1 MKKLLIMTGVAA
13 FALGAFAAFTNGT
26 GFDELNTGAFVPGT
40 YWNNPAEL
48 EASVVAYENGEALA
62 VRPAYFT
69 DDNVNFLAIE
79 SASASTPL
87 KRFVETTEDA
97 KAIGNGLYLDTLVQF
112 TVSTETMGASE
123 GSNAKLAIWAQ
134 TSDETPAVT
143 NFVVQAGYVTAS
155 GVEAHNYAMTAPAD
169 FDYTA
174 WHRLTVKA
182 IANIDANATS
192 EATHVIGFVVFVDET
207 ALTRANSAAIG
218 DEGYVP
224 TLNTVA
230 GKFAAAVLPSM
241 VNTGN
246 TKTTLQAVSFSGNGK
261 IDDVSFTDVAPQFA
275 ENDVIFTLHVGDG
288 ITGFTLN
295 GTAYSDF
302 SAGYVTLTL
311 DPSDTTV
318 TVGSVTYATGYKNAA
333 LSGPTDGNI
342 DGLEFTVTGD
352 APAAT
357 ISAVRDMF
365 TITVGGD
372 TFGYATLADAIADAA
387 KGTIVMADNY
397 TIPGSTFIDVTSD
410 VVLDLAGKSLTGP
423 ENDALFAVAE
433 GVSLTIVNSA
443 VNDASLLVNYSEE
456 DYVPAERYV
465 VTNNGGDVIIGNK
478 DGGFVVVN
486 GNITEAVSAN
496 ANEHTIYK
504 GKFAVASNSNGAGNA
519 CDLSP
524 ESIAEGSTLLDE
536 PVEGYWVVN
545 AGGEV
550 EPTTYK
556 VTFVDYD
563 GTEISS
569 GDVAEGETPTAPTA
583 PSRTGYTFTGWTPTI
598 AAVTEAAT
606 YTATYSANTYK
617 VTFYT
622 NAVEYATATYTYG
635 DASTYTA
642 PAAPVVDGFTFGGWF
657 TDDGTFETAFVF
669 SADVAADTQVA
680 YAKLTANEEPPE
692 IEPVDPANGGTA
704 EFADVATATAAA
716 VAINEDKAKYI
727 AAPEGIANTYYDN
740 VEAKA
745 DGTTVSV
752 VFTTAGET
760 AAQTSADAEV
770 DELDKVLSAAAAGA
784 TEASITDAVPG
795 FFYSVVYGTS
805 LTGESAFANEGTRA
819 QADKDGNVTIPVP
832 TAGEGAGF
840 YKVKVSPTK

>member
-1 MKKLLIMTGVAA
+1 MTGVAA
-13 FALGAFAAFTNGT
+13 FAFGAFAFSNGSGFDSLTAGEAFTAAGDNYW
-26 GFDELNTGAFVPGT
+26 GALPSD
-40 YWNNPAEL
+40 L
-48 EASVVAYENGEALA
+48 EATVTAYAGSGETAYA
-62 VRPAYFT
+62 TRPAYFT
-69 DDNVNFLAIE
+69 GDNVNFLAIE
-79 SASASTPL
+79 SASAADPLVRYINESSTTG
-87 KRFVETTEDA
+87 KD
-97 KAIGNGLYLDTLVQF
+97 IDNGLYLDTLVKF
-112 TVSTETMGASE
+112 TASTETMGTSDE
-123 GSNAKLAIWAQ
+123 NAKLAIWAQ
-134 TSDETPAVT
+134 TSDETPEVT
-143 NFVVQAGYVTAS
+143 NFVVQAGYFGTS
-155 GVEAHNYAMTAPAD
+155 GLTSTNYVMTAPANFD
-169 FDYTA
+169 FTA

-182 IANIDANATS
+182 IDDIDADANKKT
-192 EATHVIGFVVFVDET
+192 VGFVVFVDET
-207 ALTRANSAAIG
+207 ALTRADPAAIG

-230 GKFAAAVLPSM
+230 GKFATAVLPSKASPALLDAQKL
-241 VNTGN
+241 T
-246 TKTTLQAVSFSGNGK
+246 AVSFSGNGG
-261 IDDVSFTDVAPQFA
+261 IDDISFTDVAPAFA
-275 ENDVIFTLHVGDG
+275 ENDVIFTLNVGDG

-295 GTAYSDF
+295 GTSYSDF
-302 SAGYVTLTL
+302 TDGFVTLKLNSGVTI
-311 DPSDTTV
+311 V
-318 TVGSVTYATGYKNAA
+318 TVGDVTYADGYKNAA
-333 LSGPTDGNI
+333 LSDASDGTVA
-342 DGLEFTVTGD
+342 GLVFTVTGD
-352 APAAT
+352 APVAT

-365 TITVGGD
+365 FVGGK
-372 TFGYATLADAIADAA
+372 GYATLAAAVAAVSGEANTITLNGDYTLTEADFGEEGSSVFISTNVVIDLKGCALDSAETDSLFVLKEDASITFINTDATKDGELTCADAVVWNDGEGSVIFGQ
-387 KGTIVMADNY
+387 KEDTNY
-397 TIPGSTFIDVTSD
+397 
-410 VVLDLAGKSLTGP
+410 
-423 ENDALFAVAE
+423 
-433 GVSLTIVNSA
+433 
-443 VNDASLLVNYSEE
+443 
-456 DYVPAERYV
+456 
-465 VTNNGGDVIIGNK
+465 
-478 DGGFVVVN
+478 VVVN
-486 GNITEAVSAN
+486 GAVS
-496 ANEHTIYK
+496 EIGGLSIVK
-504 GKFAVASNSNGAGNA
+504 GKFDVASNTEDNECAIA
-519 CDLSP
+519 EDMV
-524 ESIAEGSTLLDE
+524 AEGSTLAEQAVD
-536 PVEGYWVVN
+536 GYWVVDVD
-545 AGGEV
+545 GE
-550 EPTTYK
+550 EPVTTYT

-606 YTATYSANTYK
+606 YTATYSANTYT

-622 NAVEYATATYTYG
+622 NSVEYATANYTYG

-642 PAAPVVDGFTFGGWF
+642 PDAPVVDGFTFGGWF
-657 TDDGTFETAFVF
+657 TDNGTFETAFVF
-669 SADVAADTQVA
+669 SAGVAGNTQVA

-692 IEPVDPANGGTA
+692 IEPVDPAEGGTA
-704 EFADVATATAAA
+704 EFSDAATATAAA

-805 LTGESAFANEGTRA
+805 LTGEGAFANEGTRA